1 MKRSEIWSA
10 RTGRP
15 WFSLWIVEH
24 CPTATTRLATAWRV
38 CWNVHEGLCSVSWRL
53 WTLNVSWVF
62 SDTQRVFS
70 VQSSQTFAKYV
81 RLSLLSQMQQKQHVW
96 RASKKTIIWDQKV
109 ANDAICILEQY
120 FRRQFGHGSFFFNVP
135 DTLLA
140 TWFILPGGFPINS
153 KPDPRYPSTIQWHQN
168 DARPAL
174 SNSWSPLKIYK
185 ILSRW
190 SKNHESLMN
199 HLKISCYS

>member
-96 RASKKTIIWDQKV
+96 RASKKTIIGIRKLPMTRYV
-109 ANDAICILEQY
+109 YLNNTLGANLVMDL
-120 FRRQFGHGSFFFNVP
+120 SFLMYQIRCW
-135 DTLLA
+135 LLG
-140 TWFILPGGFPINS
+140 LYSQVGFPSTQNQTLGILA
-153 KPDPRYPSTIQWHQN
+153 PSNGTKMTLGLHCQT
-168 DARPAL
+168 
-174 SNSWSPLKIYK
+174 
-185 ILSRW
+185 
-190 SKNHESLMN
+190 HEVL
-199 HLKISCYS
+199 